1 MTTDIMTFP
10 GSLIAADKWIV
21 ASWDIEQGKSWPD
34 LQPLSHP
41 WVQNYNAEHG
51 PAAYRDG
58 CRVNVING
66 MGVTLGDSI
75 VGLCVCHYL
84 KQRYRSL
91 TINIVRPAVL
101 SSAVEAIY
109 RAAITAGIIDSLD
122 HMPWPLDRCQ
132 DFDMNIDMGNQL
144 FRADFQ
150 RLEMHDYFFLHA
162 GIAPDEVLAEYKS
175 NRWLAL
181 NNVDKTPAP
190 YVLFC
195 PGASTPLRAIPARWH
210 AQIIRELQRRYSLPV
225 KGFSSQVVAGYEDI
239 SPQITTSAAF
249 IGAIAQASVVYT
261 ADSSALHIAA
271 AFNVPTRAIFT
282 SIDPALRTRYYPRTE
297 SVWTGDSALL
307 GYHATSDSALLAHC
321 EKRLDDFYRQEGF

>member
-10 GSLIAADKWIV
+10 GSLITADKWIV
-21 ASWDIEQGKSWPD
+21 ASWDIEQGKRWPE
-34 LQPLSHP
+34 LQRLAHP
-41 WVQNYNAEHG
+41 WVQNYETERG

-58 CRVNVING
+58 CRVNFING

-101 SSAVEAIY
+101 SPAVEAVY
-109 RAAITAGIIDSLD
+109 SAAIATGIIDSLE
-122 HMPWPLDRCQ
+122 HMPWPLARCR
-132 DFDMNIDMGNQL
+132 DFDINIDMGNQL

-162 GIAPDEVLAEYKS
+162 GIAPGEVPAEYKS

-181 NNVDKTPAP
+181 NDVDKATVP

-210 AQIIRELQRRYSLPV
+210 TQIIRELQRRYSLPV
-225 KGFSSQVVAGYEDI
+225 KGFSLQVMVGYEDI

-249 IGAIAQASVVYT
+249 IGAIAQADVVYT

-271 AFNVPTRAIFT
+271 AFNIPTRAVFT
-282 SIDPALRTRYYPRTE
+282 SIDPALRTLYYPNTE
-297 SVWTGDSALL
+297 SVWTGDSSLL
-307 GYHATSDSALLAHC
+307 GHHATSDSVLLAHC
-321 EKRLDDFYRQEGF
+321 EKLFGDFYRQEGF

>member
-1 MTTDIMTFP
+1 MTADIMTFP
-10 GSLIAADKWIV
+10 GSLLAGGKWIV
-21 ASWDIEQGKSWPD
+21 ASWDIEQGKCWPD

-41 WVQNYNAEHG
+41 AVQNVETERG
-51 PAAYRDG
+51 LAAYREG
-58 CRVNVING
+58 CRVNFING
-66 MGVTLGDSI
+66 MGVTLGDSL

-84 KQRYRSL
+84 KQRYQGL

-101 SSAVEAIY
+101 SPAVEAVY
-109 RAAITAGIIDSLD
+109 DAAIAVGIIDSLAQ
-122 HMPWPLDRCQ
+122 MPWKLERCQ
-132 DFDMNIDMGNQL
+132 DFDINIDMGNQL

-162 GIAPDEVLAEYKS
+162 GIAPDEVPAEYKS
-175 NRWLAL
+175 NHWLAL
-181 NNVDKTPAP
+181 SPVVNTCPP

-225 KGFSSQVVAGYEDI
+225 KGFSPQTISGYEDI
-239 SPQITTSAAF
+239 SPYIATSAAF
-249 IGAIAQASVVYT
+249 INAIRHASFVYT

-271 AFNVPTRAIFT
+271 GFNIPTRAIFT
-282 SIDPALRTRYYPRTE
+282 SIDPALRTLYYPATE
-297 SVWTGDSALL
+297 SVWAGDSALL
-307 GYHATSDSALLAHC
+307 GYHATSDSALLAHS